1 MVAVAVLGLIAG
13 CGGGFAAESAI
24 EDDLRQRVVDEG
36 VEAGLSVGEATCTTT
51 DEAAG
56 RRNYECQV
64 PVFSVRPEADRL
76 IRFDVVADADGGWE
90 ATRTGV
96 VTFR

>member
-1 MVAVAVLGLIAG
+1 M
-13 CGGGFAAESAI
+13 
-24 EDDLRQRVVDEG
+24 VDEG

-51 DEAAG
+51 DTSAE
-56 RRNYECQV
+56 RRTYECQV
-64 PVFSVRPEADRL
+64 PVFSVRPQGDRL
-76 IRFDVVADADGGWE
+76 VRFDVVADADGGWV